1 MCERVRDRE
10 VRAKVASMSVFV
22 CQPYRL
28 LIHLKRVKSNP
39 FALLLYL
46 QFTENKIGVFMC
58 QSHIYYNFWPFHISQ
73 FYLFSR
79 FHSKNK
85 TILSIMNLIKY
96 TFYVR
101 IIKLKK
107 SAERERER
115 EKNTPQK
122 CGFLFGVSHAM
133 TNVPTTWH
141 DIGNRD
147 RKWRTKIK
155 IKQNRTKCYVTNH
168 TYNNE

>member
-1 MCERVRDRE
+1 
-10 VRAKVASMSVFV
+10 
-22 CQPYRL
+22 
-28 LIHLKRVKSNP
+28 
-39 FALLLYL
+39 
-46 QFTENKIGVFMC
+46 MC

-107 SAERERER
+107 NQQKER
-115 EKNTPQK
+115 EKE
-122 CGFLFGVSHAM
+122 
-133 TNVPTTWH
+133 
-141 DIGNRD
+141 
-147 RKWRTKIK
+147 RKIRPRNADFYLAFRT
-155 IKQNRTKCYVTNH
+155 Q
-168 TYNNE
+168 

>member
-1 MCERVRDRE
+1 
-10 VRAKVASMSVFV
+10 
-22 CQPYRL
+22 
-28 LIHLKRVKSNP
+28 
-39 FALLLYL
+39 
-46 QFTENKIGVFMC
+46 MC

-107 SAERERER
+107 ISRKRERKR
-115 EKNTPQK
+115 EKYAPEMRIFIWRFARNDQ
-122 CGFLFGVSHAM
+122 CANNMARH
-133 TNVPTTWH
+133 
-141 DIGNRD
+141 
-147 RKWRTKIK
+147 RKS
-155 IKQNRTKCYVTNH
+155 
-168 TYNNE
+168 